1 MFLPQ
6 ETIRKKRDGRP
17 LDRAEIAQ
25 FIHGVVEGSVGEGQ
39 IAAFAMATLLKGM
52 SIEECVSLTLA
63 MRDSGEVL
71 DWRDLPAPWST
82 NTPRAAWVTSSPSFS
97 DRSSRRAAASCP

>member
-6 ETIRKKRDGRP
+6 ETIRKKRDGLP
-17 LDRAEIAQ
+17 LTRGELGE
-25 FIHGVVEGSVGEGQ
+25 FIRGVVDGSVGEGQ

-52 SIEECVSLTLA
+52 PIGECVSLTLA

-71 DWRDLPAPWST
+71 DWRDLPGDRKST
-82 NTPRAAWVTSSPSFS
+82 RLNSSHEWISRMPSS
-97 DRSSRRAAASCP
+97 A

>member
-1 MFLPQ
+1 MTQSETMFLPQ
-6 ETIRKKRDGRP
+6 ETIRKKRDGLPVPRE
-17 LDRAEIAQ
+17 EISQ
-25 FIHGVVEGSVGEGQ
+25 FIRGVVEGTVGEGQ

-71 DWRDLPAPWST
+71 DWNPRPPCWLQPAG
-82 NTPRAAWVTSSPSFS
+82 
-97 DRSSRRAAASCP
+97 RSGSQKVKENCKL

>member
-17 LDRAEIAQ
+17 LDRLELAQ
-25 FIHGVVEGSVGEGQ
+25 FIQGVVDGSVGEGQ

-52 SIEECVSLTLA
+52 SIEEC
-63 MRDSGEVL
+63 
-71 DWRDLPAPWST
+71 
-82 NTPRAAWVTSSPSFS
+82 
-97 DRSSRRAAASCP
+97 